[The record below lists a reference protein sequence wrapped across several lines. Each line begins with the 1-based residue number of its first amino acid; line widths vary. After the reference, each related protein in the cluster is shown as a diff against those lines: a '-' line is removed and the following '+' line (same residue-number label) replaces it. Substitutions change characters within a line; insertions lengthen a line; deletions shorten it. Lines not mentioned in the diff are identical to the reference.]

1 MQQCPL
7 LLATSYRLNK
17 RHLTGM
23 PAALRGRLPAF
34 AKACWNCRRLLLPI
48 FFTWCIQFSFASSLP
63 DEFARQMWRVQDG
76 LSEDIA

>member
-1 MQQCPL
+1 MQPCRL

-17 RHLTGM
+17 PTGM
-23 PAALRGRLPAF
+23 PAALRGRQPAF

-48 FFTWCIQFSFASSLP
+48 FFTWCIRFSFASSLP
-63 DEFARQMWRVQDG
+63 DVFARQMWRVQDG